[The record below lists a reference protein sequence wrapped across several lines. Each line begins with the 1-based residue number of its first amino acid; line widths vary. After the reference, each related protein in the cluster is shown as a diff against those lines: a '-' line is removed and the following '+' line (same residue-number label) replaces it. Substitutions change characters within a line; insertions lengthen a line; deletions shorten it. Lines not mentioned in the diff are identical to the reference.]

1 MPKQLLFGE
10 LEKRRPCHG
19 TKRRWRDVAEADVKA
34 VGASDGWY
42 DLAQD
47 RQAWFARC
55 QDRLASFVEQQ
66 PCSGWPSG
74 PTSSTRHGSYPCPCG
89 RSFRR
94 KGDLTRHRRFCDV
107 SSVAG
112 H

>member
-34 VGASDGWY
+34 VGTGDGWC

-47 RQAWFARC
+47 RQAWFARRMPRWAC
-55 QDRLASFVEQQ
+55 VFYRATLLRLAL
-66 PCSGWPSG
+66 W
-74 PTSSTRHGSYPCPCG
+74 TYILYSSWLLPLPVWKIFSEEG
-89 RSFRR
+89 
-94 KGDLTRHRRFCDV
+94 
-107 SSVAG
+107 
-112 H
+112 